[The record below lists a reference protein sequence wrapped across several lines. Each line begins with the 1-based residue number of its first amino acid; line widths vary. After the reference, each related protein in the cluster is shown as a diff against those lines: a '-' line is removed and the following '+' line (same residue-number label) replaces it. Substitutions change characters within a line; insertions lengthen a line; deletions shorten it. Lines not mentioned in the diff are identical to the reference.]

1 MKNRF
6 CTFLQGPLVLL
17 LFVVLLCSC
26 RENYTPKPRCY
37 MRIELPQKSYRLF
50 DTLSYPAS
58 FLIPEY
64 ANFVPVPNK
73 DKQKNILWADIV
85 FPDLNAAIYC
95 SYIFKPNLDSCI
107 TNTLFFIQRH
117 ISKATGVDEWEIN
130 VPGQHKYGYLY
141 HIKGSDVAS
150 PYQFYLTDSN
160 RYFVRGSFSINST
173 PNNDSLAP
181 IIRFVKADIDTLIE
195 SWKWL

>member
-1 MKNRF
+1 M
-6 CTFLQGPLVLL
+6 

-37 MRIELPQKSYRLF
+37 MRIDLPEKHYRRF

-73 DKQKNILWADIV
+73 NKDNQKNILWADIV

-95 SYIFKPNLDSCI
+95 SYIFSPDLDSCI

-130 VPGQHKYGYLY
+130 VPEQRKYGYLY
-141 HIKGSDVAS
+141 HIKGNDVAS

-160 RYFVRGSFSINST
+160 RYFVRGSFSISCT

-181 IIRFVKADIDTLIE
+181 VITFVRTDIDTLIS
-195 SWKWL
+195 SWRWL